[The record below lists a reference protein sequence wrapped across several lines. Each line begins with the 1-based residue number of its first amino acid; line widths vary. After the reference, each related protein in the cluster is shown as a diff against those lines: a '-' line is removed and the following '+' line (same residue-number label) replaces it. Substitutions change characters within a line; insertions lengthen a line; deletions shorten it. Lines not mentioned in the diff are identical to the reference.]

1 MIDFQALRNKILDKA
16 IRGELVP
23 QLGSEPE
30 VVEIGEPQSEVPF
43 TIPEKWKWVRLL
55 DVAHINPKVTATD
68 ANANVS
74 FIPMAAVSAGYL
86 NYISLEE
93 KRPWNI
99 VKSGYTKFA
108 DGDVLVA
115 KITPCFQNRKSAI
128 ANNLISGTGCGSSE
142 FHVLRPHENIVDR
155 EYLLL
160 FVKSSWFIAYGIEN
174 LKGTAGQQR
183 LGTSEL
189 KNCGV
194 PLPPIS
200 EQRRI
205 VAKTKK
211 LFEQIDQA
219 EKAYNEL
226 SGPLSERFRE
236 LCLERAIQGKLV
248 PQLESEPKVELRNE
262 KESFNIPFE
271 IPTKWKWTTLE
282 QICLQITDGEHKTPK
297 YQKDGVPFLSVKDI
311 SSKKLNFSDTKFVS
325 LEDFDVIKKR
335 CHPQKG
341 DILLSKVGST
351 GIPAIVDTDK
361 DFALFVSVALLK
373 LNKLLVLDK
382 FLWYLLQSPLVQKQ
396 AKENTRGIGN
406 KNWVLKAIK
415 ATIVPLPPI
424 PEQRRIVDQLEKIF
438 SSINSLSK

>member
-1 MIDFQALRNKILDKA
+1 MVIEEIY
-16 IRGELVP
+16 GEVA

-248 PQLESEPKVELRNE
+248 PQLENEPAVQQIGKLIDT
-262 KESFNIPFE
+262 KPFSIPK
-271 IPTKWKWTTLE
+271 KWKWTQLKNVTSK
-282 QICLQITDGEHKTPK
+282 ITDGTHHSPPSADKGDFLYITAKNIKSTGVDLTNVTYVSKEIHEEIFKRCNPE
-297 YQKDGVPFLSVKDI
+297 YGDVLFIKDGATTGVVTINNLENPFS
-311 SSKKLNFSDTKFVS
+311 
-325 LEDFDVIKKR
+325 
-335 CHPQKG
+335 
-341 DILLSKVGST
+341 LLS
-351 GIPAIVDTDK
+351 
-361 DFALFVSVALLK
+361 SVALLK
-373 LNKLLVLDK
+373 VKRELLLPEFLVYVLRSQYAKDIVAKQMQGTGIPRVTLKKLK
-382 FLWYLLQSPLVQKQ
+382 ELW
-396 AKENTRGIGN
+396 I
-406 KNWVLKAIK
+406 
-415 ATIVPLPPI
+415 PI
-424 PEQRRIVDQLEKIF
+424 PPLDEQYRISQKLVNLITAT
-438 SSINSLSK
+438 SLFR